1 MSPIGR
7 LDYRCIRRR
16 SATVALKLRR
26 WKRQIVDMI
35 GRETN
40 EPPHFRVPDPGHCAL
55 PLGTRRGT
63 KKKEE
68 TQTRNRRVEND
79 GRNVDGSSAEEIL
92 NILFIERQAKLTQ
105 APGVVVVVDRHG
117 SSQCVPRQTW
127 TRNGRGIGG
136 VHRWNSTPT
145 GRASDVGGKQ
155 STCSNGGRG
164 TPSHSYSCLWKL
176 VHLPR
181 SLLETIWHKAWNVQ
195 PPPPRFYPR
204 LENQRDISFGGG
216 KEAYEGW
223 MVLGRICAF
232 VSSSLGDNIVP
243 FFTWGISCSS
253 VAWFP
258 RGWLVQ
264 CVFYPMLLFARPS
277 AWIACLE
284 DACRWFGGW

>member
-1 MSPIGR
+1 
-7 LDYRCIRRR
+7 
-16 SATVALKLRR
+16 
-26 WKRQIVDMI
+26 MI

-40 EPPHFRVPDPGHCAL
+40 EPPHFRVPVPGHCAL

-181 SLLETIWHKAWNVQ
+181 SLLETIWHKA
-195 PPPPRFYPR
+195 
-204 LENQRDISFGGG
+204 
-216 KEAYEGW
+216 
-223 MVLGRICAF
+223 
-232 VSSSLGDNIVP
+232 
-243 FFTWGISCSS
+243 
-253 VAWFP
+253 
-258 RGWLVQ
+258 
-264 CVFYPMLLFARPS
+264 
-277 AWIACLE
+277 
-284 DACRWFGGW
+284 